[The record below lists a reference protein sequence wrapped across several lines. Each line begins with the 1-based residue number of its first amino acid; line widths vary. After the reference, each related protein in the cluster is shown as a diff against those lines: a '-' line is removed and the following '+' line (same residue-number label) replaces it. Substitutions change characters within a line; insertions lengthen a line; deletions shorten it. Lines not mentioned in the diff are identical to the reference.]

1 VTERKK
7 TAGKQ
12 AAGVAAPVRGGD
24 ASGEPGKPAR
34 PARPAQEQRDRA
46 KQVALRRLRE
56 APDEELA
63 VFEDRLRA
71 DALAAGA
78 SEQEL
83 RQAQSGHPGH
93 S

>member
-1 VTERKK
+1 MSEPKK
-7 TAGKQ
+7 KAGKQ
-12 AAGVAAPVRGGD
+12 ATGMAKPVRGAD
-24 ASGEPGKPAR
+24 ASSPAGK

-56 APDEELA
+56 AADEELA
-63 VFEDRLRA
+63 VFEDRLRQ